1 MMKAIERKC
10 HEFAN
15 QVKKEANIKWWSRQT
30 RVRGRDRSL
39 IKCGVQFTL
48 PSGILC
54 SALITPAILWDLMN
68 LWCWT
73 ALRGRKHHQ
82 LAENARKDKCK
93 HFTIRLINNTKPKLH
108 CAQIMRKK
116 ILYSKIYFDPIL
128 MKSKTKS
135 YTQNLAW
142 MFRKLQRKLWI
153 APFTYIQIKTHALSP
168 YRVKDSVHNFFIIS
182 LLFSLAGQLD

>member
-1 MMKAIERKC
+1 MVIIKATKPAIFPYPLCSLGNDEGHREKVPRVC
-10 HEFAN
+10 QSGE
-15 QVKKEANIKWWSRQT
+15 KEANIKWWSRQT

-128 MKSKTKS
+128 M
-135 YTQNLAW
+135 N
-142 MFRKLQRKLWI
+142 RKLSHIPKI
-153 APFTYIQIKTHALSP
+153 
-168 YRVKDSVHNFFIIS
+168 
-182 LLFSLAGQLD
+182 

>member
-1 MMKAIERKC
+1 MLWSSLKPQNPPYFLTRSVPLVMMKAMERKC
-10 HEFAN
+10 HELAN

-54 SALITPAILWDLMN
+54 SALITPIILWDLMN

-73 ALRGRKHHQ
+73 AIRGRKHRQ
-82 LAENARKDKCK
+82 LAENARNDKCK
-93 HFTIRLINNTKPKLH
+93 HFTIRSMSTTKQKWH

-116 ILYSKIYFDPIL
+116 YFIRKYIL
-128 MKSKTKS
+128 
-135 YTQNLAW
+135 
-142 MFRKLQRKLWI
+142 
-153 APFTYIQIKTHALSP
+153 IQ
-168 YRVKDSVHNFFIIS
+168 Y
-182 LLFSLAGQLD
+182 